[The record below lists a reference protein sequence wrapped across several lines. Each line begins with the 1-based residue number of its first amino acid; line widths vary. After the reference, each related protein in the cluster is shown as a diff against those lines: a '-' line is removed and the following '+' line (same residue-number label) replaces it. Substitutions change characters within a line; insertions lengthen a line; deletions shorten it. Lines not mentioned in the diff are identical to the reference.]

1 MQKVREQDRLWSV
14 SYTHLDV
21 YKRQLI
27 FGFAAKDGQKAV
39 NEPLPA
45 NKEGLGLTS
54 IINVLG
60 SDYRSIYSVDRK
72 TQQVSMYLE
81 SKNADEMTRMKDTI
95 YTSAITS
102 YVKENVLPQDQMCI
116 RDSILIILVHRQER
130 KG

>member
-1 MQKVREQDRLWSV
+1 MARMDMHLYLDLPQKMD
-14 SYTHLDV
+14 
-21 YKRQLI
+21 K
-27 FGFAAKDGQKAV
+27 KAV

-95 YTSAITS
+95 YNIC
-102 YVKENVLPQDQMCI
+102 NHVLC
-116 RDSILIILVHRQER
+116 
-130 KG
+130 